1 MAMLTEARQLV
12 EKVATGNRILAK
24 SGLADAIRISVG
36 HVSARIPN
44 TDLIILKGRGYPVDL
59 LSKMTPDD
67 MIIVDINTNSVVEG
81 PPGITIPKEIPLH
94 TAVFRQRADVMSV
107 VHAHPEYTTLMSV
120 MDKPLAL
127 LHHEGAEVV
136 YDGVPN
142 FQEFRVIDSDLL
154 GDDMARAMGSK
165 ETLMLKGH
173 GAVSSGR
180 SVEEAL
186 VNMMGLEDQA
196 KRNYMALACAGASI
210 SELSPDQVKEY
221 VETRS
226 LGASPPIAI
235 AMWHYYEEQVRP

>member
-1 MAMLTEARQLV
+1 M
-12 EKVATGNRILAK
+12 
-24 SGLADAIRISVG
+24 
-36 HVSARIPN
+36 
-44 TDLIILKGRGYPVDL
+44 
-59 LSKMTPDD
+59 
-67 MIIVDINTNSVVEG
+67 
-81 PPGITIPKEIPLH
+81 
-94 TAVFRQRADVMSV
+94 
-107 VHAHPEYTTLMSV
+107 
-120 MDKPLAL
+120 
-127 LHHEGAEVV
+127 V

-142 FQEFRVIDSDLL
+142 FQEFRVIDSDPL

-165 ETLMLKGH
+165 DAQH

-226 LGASPPIAI
+226 LGA
-235 AMWHYYEEQVRP
+235 